1 MHLVLSVQAELSDEE
16 GNEEQVY
23 NEALTLKNQ
32 DLLRR
37 SWRNFRT
44 KTE

>member
-16 GNEEQVY
+16 GNEEQIY
-23 NEALTLKNQ
+23 KALTLKNQ